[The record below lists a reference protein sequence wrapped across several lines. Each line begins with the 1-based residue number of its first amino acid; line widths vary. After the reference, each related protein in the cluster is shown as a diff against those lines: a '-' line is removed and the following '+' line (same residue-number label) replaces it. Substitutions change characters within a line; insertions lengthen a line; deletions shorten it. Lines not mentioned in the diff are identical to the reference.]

1 MNIERLQDIDE
12 RLFVKN
18 DLNGECIYYTD
29 EDCQTPF
36 NGIVYGMCGH
46 PARLDY
52 ECEIKDGVKSGIEL
66 TYNEE
71 GGIEQACE
79 CRHNLMYGVS
89 KEYDEE
95 GYLLTASV
103 VYNNSHLKV
112 VSATTEGTYKIEKYA
127 PQSTQNLP
135 DDLLSLLAL
144 SEQELVKYQF
154 VPRYGM
160 FKNVK

>member
-12 RLFVKN
+12 RLFVEN

-46 PARLDY
+46 PTRLDY
-52 ECEIKDGVKSGIEL
+52 ECEIKNGVKSGIEL
-66 TYNEE
+66 IYNEE
-71 GGIEQACE
+71 GGIEQASQ

-89 KEYDEE
+89 KEYDQE
-95 GYLLTASV
+95 GNLLTASV

-135 DDLLSLLAL
+135 HDICTLLAL
-144 SEQELVKYQF
+144 PEQELAEYELIPQ
-154 VPRYGM
+154 YAM

>member
-29 EDCQTPF
+29 ENCQTPF

-46 PARLDY
+46 PPRLDY
-52 ECEIKDGVKSGIEL
+52 ECEIKNGVKSGIEL
-66 TYNEE
+66 IYNEE
-71 GGIEQACE
+71 GGIEQASQ

-89 KEYDEE
+89 KEYDQE
-95 GYLLTASV
+95 GNLLTASV
-103 VYNNSHLKV
+103 VYNNSHLKI
-112 VSATTEGTYKIEKYA
+112 VSPTPEGSYNIDKYA

-135 DDLLSLLAL
+135 HDICTLLAL
-144 SEQELVKYQF
+144 PEQELAEYELIPQ
-154 VPRYGM
+154 YAM

>member
-29 EDCQTPF
+29 ENCQTPF

-52 ECEIKDGVKSGIEL
+52 ECEIKDGVKSGIE
-66 TYNEE
+66 
-71 GGIEQACE
+71 QACE

-95 GYLLTASV
+95 GNLLTASV
-103 VYNNSHLKV
+103 VYNNSHLKI
-112 VSATTEGTYKIEKYA
+112 VSPTPDGTYNIEKYA

-135 DDLLSLLAL
+135 DDILTLLAL
-144 SEQELVKYQF
+144 SEQELVAYPLTQK
-154 VPRYGM
+154 YGM
-160 FKNVK
+160 FKI

>member
-12 RLFVKN
+12 RLFVEN
-18 DLNGECIYYTD
+18 DLNGDCIYYTD

-36 NGIVYGMCGH
+36 NGIVYGMCGN
-46 PARLDY
+46 PPRLDY

-71 GGIEQACE
+71 GGIAQACE
-79 CRHNLMYGVS
+79 CRHHLIYGVS

-95 GYLLTASV
+95 GNLLTASV

-112 VSATTEGTYKIEKYA
+112 VSPTPGGSYNIEKCV
-127 PQSTQNLP
+127 PQNTQKLP
-135 DDLLSLLAL
+135 DDILTLLAL
-144 SEQELVKYQF
+144 PEQELVEYQLI
-154 VPRYGM
+154 PQYRI
-160 FKNVK
+160 FKKI